1 MINRELITTAREMLA
16 LRKEQKN
23 ILIGFDGYVDEII
36 HVVDQRQNETEF
48 SRIASLSGLA
58 DRISSIAGLSAN
70 MELVPMQVKL
80 GGNGTIMANAMLAQ
94 GYNMNYIG
102 SLGYPKI
109 HPIFED
115 FVKKSDLVI
124 SLTDPGHTDALEF
137 FDGKLMLGKMANL
150 IEINWDNLLQK
161 ISLEEL
167 KQLITSVDFIGITNW
182 TMLSRLNSIIS
193 GLDNILKT
201 LDVRKTIFFDLADP
215 QKRTSEDILEVLA
228 LMTEMQESSDVIFG
242 MNKRESALIG
252 ALLGVNQDDIAQRAK
267 EIRDKLSLSAVVIH
281 PLEGAAAA
289 TEEGAFWVNGPYT
302 SKPLL
307 TTGAGD
313 NFNSGFCNG
322 WLSGLTAEQA
332 LIVGVSTSGFYV
344 RNTYSPNREELLNFM
359 QKWSDQEID

>member
-1 MINRELITTAREMLA
+1 
-16 LRKEQKN
+16 
-23 ILIGFDGYVDEII
+23 
-36 HVVDQRQNETEF
+36 
-48 SRIASLSGLA
+48 
-58 DRISSIAGLSAN
+58 
-70 MELVPMQVKL
+70 
-80 GGNGTIMANAMLAQ
+80 
-94 GYNMNYIG
+94 
-102 SLGYPKI
+102 
-109 HPIFED
+109 
-115 FVKKSDLVI
+115 
-124 SLTDPGHTDALEF
+124 
-137 FDGKLMLGKMANL
+137 
-150 IEINWDNLLQK
+150 
-161 ISLEEL
+161 
-167 KQLITSVDFIGITNW
+167 
-182 TMLSRLNSIIS
+182 
-193 GLDNILKT
+193 
-201 LDVRKTIFFDLADP
+201 
-215 QKRTSEDILEVLA
+215 
-228 LMTEMQESSDVIFG
+228 MTEMQESSDVIFG

-344 RNTYSPNREELLNFM
+344 RNTYSPNRKELLNFM